1 MNTSLPPILK
11 KSFSYFFILLMLTQA
26 YSCKYYKVRRA
37 TGDNIA
43 YALRID
49 KSKNQFIIHQND
61 NEVYSITGV
70 TADSSHVSGYIK
82 EAGIPIHYFD
92 TRKRTKYV
100 AGEESIIHEVH
111 IYLRNNAPQ
120 VEIGFTK
127 VSFNDIRKID
137 IIEKDTGKM
146 VVTYVL
152 SGIGVVAIIAI
163 IVLLTKSSCPY
174 VYVND
179 GEGFVFQG
187 ETFGGAIMSNM
198 ERDDYMPL
206 PLLQPVNGEYQL
218 RITNE
223 LKEKQYTD
231 IAQLMVVNH
240 SSDQKV
246 LLDKY
251 GNLQVINSPILPK
264 SAISHAGN
272 DLKDILATDDQRV
285 FFFNELEINQNGV
298 LLEFK
303 KPRDATEAK
312 LLFSAKNTLWFD
324 YVYGKF
330 VEKFGKRF
338 DKWMNK
344 TAKNS
349 TEDRLEKMLAN
360 DVPLSVFV
368 KINDR
373 WKLVEYLP
381 TVGPLAEREFVIP
394 IDLSE
399 IHNETIEVKIETG
412 FMFWEMDYAAMDFT
426 PNKKVQVTYLN
437 PSSAMGT
444 GGMDWTNAL
453 SQTDQNYMAQLR
465 VGDVTQLQ
473 FDAMEYEPMKNQSQ
487 TVFLHTRGYYELI
500 RNFKGKPKVKQLEK
514 FKTPG
519 YFSTFSKTEY
529 LKTLGKELDEPVVIA
544 K

>member
-1 MNTSLPPILK
+1 MNTSLPPFLK
-11 KSFSYFFILLMLTQA
+11 KSFSYFFIFLMLTQA
-26 YSCKYYKVRRA
+26 YSCKYYKVKRA
-37 TGDNIA
+37 TGDNIG
-43 YALRID
+43 YVFKMD
-49 KSKNQFIIHQND
+49 KSKNQFIIHQNND
-61 NEVYSITGV
+61 EVYSITGI
-70 TADSSHVSGYIK
+70 TADSSYVSGYIK
-82 EAGIPIHYFD
+82 EPSIPIYYSD
-92 TRKRTKYV
+92 KRKGTKYKTY
-100 AGEESIIHEVH
+100 EKPIIHEVH

-127 VSFNDIRKID
+127 ISLNDIRKID
-137 IIEKDTGKM
+137 IIDQNTGKM
-146 VVTYVL
+146 VATYIL
-152 SGIGVVAIIAI
+152 SGVAIWAIIAI

-179 GEGFVFQG
+179 GDGFTFQG
-187 ETFGGAIMSNM
+187 ETFGGAIMQNM

-251 GNLQVINSPILPK
+251 GNPQLINSHTLPK
-264 SAISHAGN
+264 SATSLAGS
-272 DLKDILATDDQRV
+272 DLQDVLAKDDQRV
-285 FFFNELEINQNGV
+285 FFFNELEMDQNGV
-298 LLEFK
+298 LLEFE
-303 KPRDATEAK
+303 KPRNVKKAK

-330 VEKFGKRF
+330 AEKFGKRF

-344 TAKNS
+344 TAKLP

-368 KINDR
+368 KIKDQ

-399 IHNETIEVKIETG
+399 IHDETIEVKIETG
-412 FMFWEMDYAAMDFT
+412 FMFWEMDYAVMDFS
-426 PNKKVQVTYLN
+426 PNKNMEVTYLN
-437 PSSAMGT
+437 PISAIGT
-444 GGMDWTNAL
+444 GGIDWTDAV
-453 SQTDQNYMAQLR
+453 SQTDQNYMAQLK
-465 VGDVTQLQ
+465 VGDVTQLH
-473 FDAMEYEPMKNQSQ
+473 FAAVDYEPLNNESQ

-500 RNFKGKPKVKQLEK
+500 RDFRGKPKMKELEK

-529 LKTLGKELDEPVVIA
+529 LKTLGKELEEPVVIT